1 MPISYLRQLTGK
13 ERSPEANREL
23 ACYLS
28 FVAGA
33 ANAGGFLA
41 VRQYTSHM
49 SGIISAMADNL
60 ALGSMGL
67 LLDSLGALL
76 SFLVGAAC
84 SAVLINWGRREN
96 LQSEYALPL
105 MVEAGLL
112 LCFGLLGGNLEHH
125 EWLFVPATVMVL
137 CFIMG
142 LQNAMVTKVSNAE
155 IRTTHVTGMVT
166 DIGIELGKLLYWNLS
181 RTHATKPMVLAN
193 RHKLRVL
200 THLVGLFFLGGV
212 AGALGFKHI
221 GFSAT
226 LPLAALLLALA
237 AVPVLDDMRLR
248 VWRRDF
254 LPHLAERGCRWARAV
269 KADDH
274 AIWLATHDAR
284 TPWYAKALGRV
295 VAAYALSPIGLIPD
309 FIPVLGYLDKVVL
322 VPLGILLVA
331 RLIPGEVMEQH
342 RVAARRA
349 ECRPNNW
356 ITAGIIVGIWIFA
369 LSGFALWFPRL
380 AGWSL
385 HS

>member
-1 MPISYLRQLTGK
+1 
-13 ERSPEANREL
+13 
-23 ACYLS
+23 
-28 FVAGA
+28 
-33 ANAGGFLA
+33 
-41 VRQYTSHM
+41 
-49 SGIISAMADNL
+49 
-60 ALGSMGL
+60 MGL
-67 LLDSLGALL
+67 LLDGLGALL

-84 SAVLINWGRREN
+84 SAVLIHWGRREN

-226 LPLAALLLALA
+226 LPLAALLLALT

-254 LPHLAERGCRWARAV
+254 LPHLAERGRRWARAV

-342 RVAARRA
+342 RVEARRA

-385 HS
+385 HP